1 MIICLNILDLYTHGL
16 ISCRDGSWQAYAIL
30 TTYFLAPRQCKKVNV
45 KICEFGD
52 VAYFRR
58 TIWNHVFLF
67 VEAQNFLR
75 LLDCQWI
82 QGIKW
87 LWLPQD
93 HQGCEERSRAHHRLW
108 QRILGGQKSGE
119 QAMNICKTKEGHF
132 KMSGNMRMDIPSL
145 GSRVLHMTLAF
156 FFHCQDFEGCWCWAM
171 LSLANPFDWKK
182 LELGSF

>member
-1 MIICLNILDLYTHGL
+1 MEIDKLMPFWQH
-16 ISCRDGSWQAYAIL
+16 ISWLQGSVRRWTWRFASLVMLHISG
-30 TTYFLAPRQCKKVNV
+30 AP
-45 KICEFGD
+45 FG
-52 VAYFRR
+52 
-58 TIWNHVFLF
+58 IS
-67 VEAQNFLR
+67 

-119 QAMNICKTKEGHF
+119 QAMNICKTTEGHL
-132 KMSGNMRMDIPSL
+132 KMSGNMQMDIPL
-145 GSRVLHMTLAF
+145 WGAALCTWHLHF

-182 LELGSF
+182 MELSSF

>member
-1 MIICLNILDLYTHGL
+1 MPFWQH
-16 ISCRDGSWQAYAIL
+16 ISWLQGSVRRWTWRFASLVMLHISG
-30 TTYFLAPRQCKKVNV
+30 AP
-45 KICEFGD
+45 FG
-52 VAYFRR
+52 
-58 TIWNHVFLF
+58 IS
-67 VEAQNFLR
+67 

-132 KMSGNMRMDIPSL
+132 KMSGSMRMDIPSL
-145 GSRVLHMTLAF
+145 GSRALHMTLAF

-182 LELGSF
+182 LELSRF